1 MSVPFPHTTSPHHVP
16 PTGWQLM
23 PWTGR
28 GDTAAPPVS
37 LFPAGAGHQPVPLAP
52 GHAEGWGGV
61 GWAGRARSQAGVG
74 SAGTRRQLQPARGA
88 EVGRAPDGSGDSG
101 CTPTGSA
108 GFPKKQL
115 KENRRLCEGS
125 AEYICIAKS
134 SLHNGTNRSSLRALP
149 GARGRNEGSG
159 SGSSI
164 PAGMSHHSGCT
175 GKRLSAVG
183 EEVGDRKTPG
193 RDLTCRK
200 SNRKPTNPS
209 LCPRA

>member
-1 MSVPFPHTTSPHHVP
+1 M
-16 PTGWQLM
+16 
-23 PWTGR
+23 
-28 GDTAAPPVS
+28 
-37 LFPAGAGHQPVPLAP
+37 PLAP

-61 GWAGRARSQAGVG
+61 GWAERARSQAGVG

-183 EEVGDRKTPG
+183 EEVGDRKSSRTGP
-193 RDLTCRK
+193 DLPEKQQETNK
-200 SNRKPTNPS
+200 SLAVPTGVSGKAGAVPTAAF
-209 LCPRA
+209 PAG